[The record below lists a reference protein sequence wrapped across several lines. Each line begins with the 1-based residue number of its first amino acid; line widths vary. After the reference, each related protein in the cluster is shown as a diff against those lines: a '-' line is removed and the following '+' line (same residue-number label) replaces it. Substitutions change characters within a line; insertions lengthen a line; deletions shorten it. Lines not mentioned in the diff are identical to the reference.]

1 MPGNRYKRPESVLV
15 VVYSLRGEVLLLRRT
30 RPRGFWQSVTG
41 SLQWGESA
49 RQAAR
54 RELYEE
60 TGFMVGAKLVDLSF
74 LVRFPILG
82 PWRARYAPSAQV
94 NTEHWFAVALSRRR
108 LPRLR
113 VAEHSEYRW
122 LPYPEALR
130 MASSWSN
137 RKAIRLLFGE
147 PDRGRKTGARARSA

>member
-15 VVYSLRGEVLLLRRT
+15 VIYNLRGEVLLLRRSY
-30 RPRGFWQSVTG
+30 PRGFWQSVTG
-41 SLQWGESA
+41 SLHWGESA
-49 RQAAR
+49 LQAAR

-60 TGFMVGAKLVDLSF
+60 TGFMAGAAGLVDLS
-74 LVRFPILG
+74 LQVRFPILG
-82 PWRARYAPSAQV
+82 PWRARYAPGAQV
-94 NTEHWFAVALSRRR
+94 NTEHWFALPLGRRR

-122 LPYPEALR
+122 LPYPQALR
-130 MASSWSN
+130 LASSWSN

-147 PDRGRKTGARARSA
+147 PGLSDSC